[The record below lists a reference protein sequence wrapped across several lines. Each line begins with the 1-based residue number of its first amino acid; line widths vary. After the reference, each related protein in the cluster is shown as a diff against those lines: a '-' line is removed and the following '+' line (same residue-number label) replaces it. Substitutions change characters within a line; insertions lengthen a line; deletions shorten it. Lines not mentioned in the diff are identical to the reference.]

1 MVLSTLPLPISTD
14 GRLGRP
20 AAAAM
25 RAAIRLAGGREVCF
39 ACTVDDGGIIRA
51 ARVVARGDVRSVLAL
66 PGFGERGEMLVHNHP
81 SGILE
86 PSGPDMDVAARIYGN
101 GIGFGIV
108 DNDASELYVVVE
120 APRNA
125 QAALDP
131 DAVAHDLGPDGL
143 IAAHMRQY
151 EDRPGQRAL
160 ADAVTALYNDG
171 GVGLLEAGT
180 GVGKSMGY
188 LVPALR
194 WAAAA
199 GERTVVSTATIALQE
214 QLVGKDL
221 PFLADALTDQPV
233 RYALLKG
240 WRNYLCLARLEQATA
255 GGAALFEAG
264 MRAELG
270 TLAAWAER
278 TGDGSLADLP
288 TPPRPE
294 VWDEVSAEPDLC
306 TRARCPHFER
316 CFLFKARREAAQ
328 ADVIVV
334 NHHLLLSDVAVRRT
348 TGNWD
353 DAAVLP
359 AYKRLVVDE
368 GHHLEDA
375 AAAHLG
381 TSVTRRAL
389 QRAFGRLDRKGKG
402 LLSALVAKLAA
413 STDLLSV
420 ASLELVQS
428 RLIPSAH
435 AARDRA
441 DLVFDLLQTWCEQQ
455 GNPVVRLTDAFARD
469 PVWAGGLSLALDEL
483 LAEVELLH
491 EGLRLVRER
500 LETDERR
507 LEALAPLLG
516 EVRAIAK
523 RLQAAGDG
531 LGRALK
537 PKAADRDATVR
548 WVELRGKERNV
559 VVSSVPLDLAPI
571 LREDLFKRVDT
582 AVLTSATLATRPRGG
597 GASERG
603 VPPHAADVRDGST
616 GADAFAFL
624 AGRLGLTRPDFAPRT
639 AALPSP
645 FDYPRQALLVVPTD
659 TPAPNTDPGR
669 HLLAVVRHT
678 LDLCAA
684 SDGGAFVLFTSH
696 KDVRAAADELRA
708 RGADR
713 RWPLLVHGED
723 GRDAL
728 LRRFRESGRA
738 VLLGTATFWEGVDVP
753 GDALRAMVIAKLPF
767 RVPSEPVTAAHCEA
781 IEAKGGDS
789 FRDYML
795 PHAAL
800 RLKQGFGR
808 LVRTAADRGVVVLS
822 DSRAVTKGYGRDLL
836 ASLPPAARVV
846 APWARALASVETFYR
861 GRVAAA
867 DGEGE
872 LDAA

>member
-1 MVLSTLPLPISTD
+1 M
-14 GRLGRP
+14 
-20 AAAAM
+20 
-25 RAAIRLAGGREVCF
+25 CF
-39 ACTVDDGGIIRA
+39 SCTVDDGGIVRT

-66 PGFGERGEMLVHNHP
+66 PGFAERGEMLVHNHP
-81 SGILE
+81 SGVLE
-86 PSGPDMDVAARIYGN
+86 PSGPDMDVAARIHGN
-101 GIGFGIV
+101 GVGFGIV

-120 APRNA
+120 VPR
-125 QAALDP
+125 AASTAIDP
-131 DAVAHDLGPDGL
+131 DAVAHDLGPNGL
-143 IAAHMRQY
+143 IAAHMRSY

-221 PFLADALTDQPV
+221 PFLAAALTDQPV

-240 WRNYLCLARLEQATA
+240 WRNYLCLSRLDQAML

-264 MRAELG
+264 MRSELG
-270 TLAAWAER
+270 ALAGWAAR

-288 TPPRPE
+288 TPPRAE

-306 TRARCPHFER
+306 TRTRCPHFEK

-441 DLVFDLLQTWCEQQ
+441 DLVFDLLQTWCELQ
-455 GNPVVRLTDAFARD
+455 GQPVVRLTDAFAKD
-469 PVWAGGLSLALDEL
+469 AVWEGGLANALDEL

-500 LETDERR
+500 LETDERK
-507 LEALAPLLG
+507 LDALAPLLG
-516 EVRAIAK
+516 EVRAVAK
-523 RLQAAGDG
+523 RLQSAGDG

-537 PKAADRDATVR
+537 PKAADRNATVR
-548 WVELRGKERNV
+548 WIELRGKERNV
-559 VVSSVPLDLAPI
+559 VVASVPLDLAPI
-571 LREDLFKRVDT
+571 LRDDLFKRVDT

-597 GASERG
+597 DARPADDGSRAE
-603 VPPHAADVRDGST
+603 DVRGDA

-624 AGRLGLTRPDFAPRT
+624 AGRLGLTRPDFTPRT

-659 TPAPNTDPGR
+659 TPPPNTDPGR

-684 SDGGAFVLFTSH
+684 SDGGAFILFTSH

-708 RGADR
+708 RGAER

-738 VLLGTATFWEGVDVP
+738 VLLGTATFWKGSTC
-753 GDALRAMVIAKLPF
+753 RAT
-767 RVPSEPVTAAHCEA
+767 RS
-781 IEAKGGDS
+781 
-789 FRDYML
+789 
-795 PHAAL
+795 
-800 RLKQGFGR
+800 
-808 LVRTAADRGVVVLS
+808 
-822 DSRAVTKGYGRDLL
+822 
-836 ASLPPAARVV
+836 AR
-846 APWARALASVETFYR
+846 W
-861 GRVAAA
+861 
-867 DGEGE
+867 
-872 LDAA
+872 